1 MSVDRREFLWAMG
14 AASAGLAMQGLPNV
28 FWASDEEPDPG
39 WAPGVEDHLTSSC
52 LVCPARCGIRGRV
65 VDGQLVRISGNPLHP
80 MSRGGV
86 CPRGIA
92 GVQML
97 YHPER
102 LATPLARVGP
112 RGSHEWRSIT
122 QDEAISMI
130 VERLG
135 ALRAEG
141 RPEGLALLAGY
152 CEGSARDVW
161 SHFLQAFGSPNYVSE
176 DYADATDSIMELV
189 HGIRRRP
196 SYDLGGAS
204 LVLSF
209 GAPLFEAWWSPLQA
223 FTAFADPHQP
233 EGPRPRFVQV
243 DTRFSRTAARSQEWV
258 GIRPGTHATLALGIA
273 YVLIRDQLFD
283 IDFVAEH
290 VTGFEDYTDEEGQ
303 VREGYRS
310 IISRNYR
317 TEEVSSIT
325 GVPVERIASLA
336 RAVAENSPAIAVCGA
351 DVTLAPNG
359 LLAGLAVHSL
369 NLLVGSAN
377 RPGGVLF
384 REDTPLA
391 PLAPLVQDEVSHSGV
406 QRDSIGG
413 EHPAFGSGDQALQ
426 FATAVAGSSDT
437 PVEALLFYYANPL
450 ASSTHPEIWSAAL
463 EKIPFLVSFSPFLD
477 ETAAFADLVL
487 PDLLPY
493 ERWQDAPTP
502 ASYPY
507 PVWGVSRPLVEP
519 HEGGIHTGD
528 ALLAVARGLGGVVA
542 ESLPYENFEALL
554 QARASGLFAAQHGM
568 IFGSDFEQKHH
579 RQMEERGWWLA
590 EHAEFDPFWTQLVE
604 RGGWMDPHYDHTEP
618 TRLSAREG
626 GRVDLMPLALLQSLE
641 SEGRGRRPYLDIG
654 GEYVGDEEE
663 FPLRLVPY
671 RVSTLASGTLGLER
685 WMAEVPGLFPSVH
698 WDPWVEI
705 NPETAHSLDLHDG
718 NMVWVVSARARYRA
732 RLRFFHGTAP
742 DNVGAPYGLRHPEG
756 ELANPVQILVDPA
769 DPLTGLPSWQST
781 RVRIER
787 A

>member
-14 AASAGLAMQGLPNV
+14 AAGAGLAMQGLPSV
-28 FWASDEEPDPG
+28 FWTTDQTPDPG
-39 WAPGVEDHLTSSC
+39 WAPGLEDHLNSSC

-65 VDGQLVRISGNPLHP
+65 VDGRLVRISGNPLHP

-102 LATPLARVGP
+102 LASPIARVGA
-112 RGSHEWRSIT
+112 RGGDEWRAIT
-122 QDEAISMI
+122 QEEAIALI

-135 ALRAEG
+135 ALRTEG

-152 CEGSARDVW
+152 CAGSVQDSW
-161 SHFLQAFGSPNYVSE
+161 SHFLQAFGSPNYVPD
-176 DYADATDSIMELV
+176 DYPDATDSLMGLV
-189 HGIRRRP
+189 HGIAQRP
-196 SYDLGGAS
+196 SYDLARAS

-209 GAPLFEAWWSPLQA
+209 GTPLFESWWSPLQA
-223 FTAFADPHQP
+223 FTAFSDPQEP

-258 GIRPGTHATLALGIA
+258 GIRPGTHAVLALGIA

-283 IDFVAEH
+283 VDFVSER
-290 VTGFEDYTDEEGQ
+290 VTGFEDYTGRDGQ

-310 IISRNYR
+310 IVSRNYR
-317 TEEVSSIT
+317 TEEVSAIT
-325 GVPVERIASLA
+325 GVPVERIAALA
-336 RAVAENSPAIAVCGA
+336 RAIAENTPAIAVCGA

-369 NLLVGSAN
+369 NVLVGSLN

-391 PLAPLVQDEVSHSGV
+391 PLAPLVRDETSRVGLESEPVG
-406 QRDSIGG
+406 QAR
-413 EHPAFGSGDQALQ
+413 PAFGRGDPARD
-426 FATAVAGSSDT
+426 FATAVAESEST
-437 PVEALLFYYANPL
+437 AIEALLLYYANPL
-450 ASSTHPEIWSAAL
+450 ASSTHPEVWSAAL
-463 EKIPFLVSFSPFLD
+463 EKIPFVVSFSPFLD
-477 ETAAFADLVL
+477 ETARHADLVL

-502 ASYPY
+502 SSYPY

-519 HEGGIHTGD
+519 HGGGLHTGE
-528 ALLAVARGLGGVVA
+528 AVLAVSRGLGGGVA
-542 ESLPYENFEALL
+542 ESLPYENFETLL
-554 QARASGLFAAQHGM
+554 KARARGLFEAQHGM
-568 IFGSDFEQKHH
+568 LLGSDFEQRHH

-590 EHAEFDPFWTQLVE
+590 EHAEFDPFWSDLVE
-604 RGGWMDPHYDHTEP
+604 RGGWMDPHYDHTDP
-618 TRLSAREG
+618 ARFSETTS
-626 GRVDLMPLALLQSLE
+626 GRIELLPPALLEALD
-641 SEGRGRRPYLDIG
+641 SEGRGRRPYLETTIG
-654 GEYVGDEEE
+654 YEGDEEE

-685 WMAEVPGLFPSVH
+685 WMAEVPGLFPEIH
-698 WDPWVEI
+698 WDPWIEI
-705 NPETAHSLDLHDG
+705 NPETAHSLGLGDRT
-718 NMVWVVSARARYRA
+718 MVWVVSSRARYRA
-732 RLRFFHGTAP
+732 RLRVFPGTAP
-742 DNVGAPYGLRHPEG
+742 DNVGAPYGLRHPDG
-756 ELANPVQILVDPA
+756 ELASPLQILVGSA
-769 DPLTGLPSWQST
+769 DPLTGLPSWHST
-781 RVRIER
+781 RVRLER